1 MGLDDHT
8 HKRAAAHGAA
18 GIGNEFLELKM
29 IEKTVLVR
37 GFDMFFEN
45 ASWLDMQEIAND
57 LGGKNDFDPV
67 EQRATYMFEEER
79 GITLDQLPYMH
90 ELVEDAGQKL
100 AMKYSC
106 QYRNSGLHFRLEEE
120 GSFGAR
126 VEGKLK

>member
-1 MGLDDHT
+1 
-8 HKRAAAHGAA
+8 
-18 GIGNEFLELKM
+18 M
-29 IEKTVLVR
+29 IEKIVLVR

-57 LGGKNDFDPV
+57 LGGKSDFDPV

-79 GITLDQLPYMH
+79 GITLEQLPDVY

-106 QYRNSGLHFRLEEE
+106 QYRNSGLHYRLEEE
-120 GSFGAR
+120 CGLGAR
-126 VEGKLK
+126 MEGHFE